1 MKGPSQQLFGCIP
14 FHLCTIHHILC
25 RINAVKEL
33 VRSQSPA
40 NNSSAS
46 RYSPP
51 GTRRSGSGLRCVQQ
65 LVADSVVL
73 SARWELRRN
82 PKRLS
87 GSLFVENL
95 YIFCGKYA
103 MQLRNMYKFYT
114 YNGYFLFLFWQFAF
128 SVRTAFLTLF
138 QTLRCWVHATSQRQM
153 SKPRPCLRFL
163 FMVWKYPNIN
173 QEAGFHAPLKWTK
186 SNCPL
191 LCKKNK

>member
-1 MKGPSQQLFGCIP
+1 MACKNCSPPFLKTHPGQICLITLLDDKSIVKRRFPLHGHGNAINDPTIVLQPPSTTNTLIHLGGGRMKGPPQLLFGCIP

-114 YNGYFLFLFWQFAF
+114 YNGYFLFLF
-128 SVRTAFLTLF
+128 
-138 QTLRCWVHATSQRQM
+138 
-153 SKPRPCLRFL
+153 
-163 FMVWKYPNIN
+163 
-173 QEAGFHAPLKWTK
+173 
-186 SNCPL
+186 
-191 LCKKNK
+191 